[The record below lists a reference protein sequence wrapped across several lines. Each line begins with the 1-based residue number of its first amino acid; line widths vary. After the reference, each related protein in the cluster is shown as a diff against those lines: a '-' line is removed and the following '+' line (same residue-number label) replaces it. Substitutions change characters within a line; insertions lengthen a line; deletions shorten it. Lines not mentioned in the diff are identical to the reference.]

1 MALGLVV
8 TRGYG
13 NGTLAGEIRQVVV
26 RGYFASAA
34 SPIQVDQLPNFA
46 AGSATGTHAYDLAD
60 YFTGETS
67 FSIAPAVEAG
77 WTFNTGTGVLTIDTD
92 ADGTFGPY
100 TVTAINGAGS
110 TAGNTFTV
118 KVSAS
123 TIPAYRGLHK
133 RGVRR
138 YM

>member
-1 MALGLVV
+1 MALAHVV

-13 NGTLAGEIRQVVV
+13 NGTLVGEIRQLVG
-26 RGYFASAA
+26 RGYFNSAVG
-34 SPIQVDQLPNFA
+34 PIQIEQLPNIA
-46 AGSATGTHAYDLAD
+46 AGAATGAHAYDLSD

-67 FSIAPAVEAG
+67 FSISPAVEVG

-92 ADGTFGPY
+92 ANGTFGPY

-110 TAGNTFTV
+110 TPGNAFTV
-118 KVSAS
+118 KVSEA
-123 TIPAYRGLHK
+123 TVPAYRGLHK

-138 YM
+138 YI

>member
-13 NGTLAGEIRQVVV
+13 NGTLAGEIRQVVA

-46 AGSATGTHAYDLAD
+46 AGSATGTHAYDLSD

-67 FSIAPAVEAG
+67 FSIDPAVEVG

-92 ADGTFGPY
+92 ANGTFGPY

-110 TAGNTFTV
+110 TAGNPFTV
-118 KVSAS
+118 KVSQA
-123 TIPAYRGLHK
+123 TARAYRWLNR

-138 YM
+138 YI

>member
-13 NGTLAGEIRQVVV
+13 NGTLAGEIRQVVG
-26 RGYFASAA
+26 RGYFNSAVG
-34 SPIQVDQLPNFA
+34 PIQVEQLPNFA

-67 FSIAPAVEAG
+67 FSIAPAVEVG

-133 RGVRR
+133 HGVRR